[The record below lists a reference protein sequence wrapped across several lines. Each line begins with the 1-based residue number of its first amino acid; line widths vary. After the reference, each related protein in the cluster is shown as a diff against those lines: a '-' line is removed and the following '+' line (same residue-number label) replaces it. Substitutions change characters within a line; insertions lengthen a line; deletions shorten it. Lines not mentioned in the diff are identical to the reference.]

1 MKVYDRSAV
10 SEYLGDRIV
19 YRNLAPLDPR
29 LPSLAD
35 VAGELG
41 LTAGI
46 IPRKSEVDYARVVV
60 RLLNAAL
67 DLDFPGRR
75 LERLIFVGD
84 TRMNDSTAFANL
96 CQAGG
101 WPGLAFI
108 GSETG
113 EPRRVDIAAM
123 TGGRPLYLAN
133 RWAALPDFDRH
144 CTAQGLPVDEA
155 AAVVI
160 DLDKTALGAR
170 GRNAHVIDDARVRAV
185 HTTVAGLL
193 GHAFDQDAFQVA
205 YDQLKQPEF
214 HPFTADNQDYL
225 AYICLVLGSGMIDT
239 SVLIADVR
247 RKKVISFRQFI
258 DIVEARL
265 DELPG
270 GLAEIHAE
278 IYAYVQAGDPTPFKA
293 FRRNEY
299 LETVGRMG
307 YLADDTP
314 VETLLKEEIL
324 LTQEVRQMGL
334 EWRQRGALLFG
345 LSDKPDEAS
354 IPTPEQAEQG
364 FLPIH
369 RTLTHVVGES

>member
-1 MKVYDRSAV
+1 M
-10 SEYLGDRIV
+10 E
-19 YRNLAPLDPR
+19 
-29 LPSLAD
+29 
-35 VAGELG
+35 GELG
-41 LTAGI
+41 LPAGI

-96 CQAGG
+96 CKAGG

-123 TGGRPLYLAN
+123 PGGHPLYLAN
-133 RWAALPDFDRH
+133 RWAALPDFDRY

-193 GHAFDQDAFQVA
+193 GSAFDQAVFQVA

-225 AYICLVLGSGMIDT
+225 AYICLVLGSGLIDT

-314 VETLLKEEIL
+314 VEILLKEEIL
-324 LTQEVRQMGL
+324 LTQEVRQMAL

-354 IPTPEQAEQG
+354 IPTPEQARQG
-364 FLPIH
+364 FRSIH